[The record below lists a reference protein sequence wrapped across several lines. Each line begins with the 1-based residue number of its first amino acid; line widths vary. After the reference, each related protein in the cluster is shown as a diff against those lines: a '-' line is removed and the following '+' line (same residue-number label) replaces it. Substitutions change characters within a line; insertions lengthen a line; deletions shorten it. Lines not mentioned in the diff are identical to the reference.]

1 MWNFPI
7 LAIPLWMKVMGK
19 EVTRAGKGQKGGFVL
34 SPLRYKAI
42 TGMGITRTGMQ
53 YNNMDQMDIIF

>member
-1 MWNFPI
+1 
-7 LAIPLWMKVMGK
+7 MKVMGK